1 MVVQRLLK
9 GEETD
14 YTLNGVTHSMQF
26 KNQDFKYI
34 DVENLIPINV
44 SGFGPETQVLANKIV
59 DGLITGIQR
68 RGIIS
73 ETLENAKKGKKKV
86 NHSLKNLETL
96 TLVSILMLKSG

>member
-44 SGFGPETQVLANKIV
+44 SGFGPET
-59 DGLITGIQR
+59 
-68 RGIIS
+68 
-73 ETLENAKKGKKKV
+73 
-86 NHSLKNLETL
+86 
-96 TLVSILMLKSG
+96 